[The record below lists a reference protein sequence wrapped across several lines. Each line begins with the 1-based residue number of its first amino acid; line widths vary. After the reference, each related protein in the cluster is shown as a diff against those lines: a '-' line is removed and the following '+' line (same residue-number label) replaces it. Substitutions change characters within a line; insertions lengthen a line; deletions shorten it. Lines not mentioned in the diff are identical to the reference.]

1 MFRDVRGTGQED
13 SPRSGSTLLASIL
26 RQNPNLH
33 AMMPTSTLIGSR
45 RSLLNQ
51 HEHAVFIEEEHRQD
65 VLRRLLDSHYR
76 ESTQKAANA
85 AMRLHYRPHILQR
98 LN

>member
-1 MFRDVRGTGQED
+1 MNIR
-13 SPRSGSTLLASIL
+13 L
-26 RQNPNLH
+26 
-33 AMMPTSTLIGSR
+33 
-45 RSLLNQ
+45 
-51 HEHAVFIEEEHRQD
+51 IEEEHRQD

-76 ESTQKAANA
+76 ESTQRAANA